1 MRLENWITITV
12 DWKLNGK
19 KTSLKGQMHSA
30 VDAIGLNCGDA
41 MRCLYP
47 DESTVG
53 RATTGVDLEGVRKG
67 GRGGKGVKFLG
78 I

>member
-1 MRLENWITITV
+1 
-12 DWKLNGK
+12 
-19 KTSLKGQMHSA
+19 MHSA